1 MNRTRLLGT
10 AAIAPAV
17 AIAAGAVFVFYRKR
31 RDRRDRPSPPA
42 APRGRTRVIR
52 GTDPEPRR
60 AGFRYSPGRSQRG
73 KPAASR
79 RARWDLAAIVSA
91 LAIAIGL
98 VFVSGPTYTADAPS
112 TRPSPEITR
121 LNVADDSR
129 PSVLFVGDSYTAGT
143 GLAEMSYAC
152 TTAVRMGWLC
162 NLAAVPGTGYIS
174 GGPANRFVVD
184 EYIGRSTSFAER
196 IPRLAAVYAPD
207 VVVLDG
213 GRNDLFPPTEDV
225 FQAMVA
231 TVEDV
236 RRTWPAA
243 TVVFVRPRLLADPT
257 DDLGFDDAF
266 IARLATEPAF
276 EGVLFVDP
284 IAPLSGTDTSALL
297 AADRKHP
304 NPLGVQTIGAALTDS
319 LEALGPGV
327 RS

>member
-10 AAIAPAV
+10 AAMMPAV
-17 AIAAGAVFVFYRKR
+17 AIAGGAVFVFYRRRRAR
-31 RDRRDRPSPPA
+31 RDHPSPPA
-42 APRGRTRVIR
+42 APR
-52 GTDPEPRR
+52 RR
-60 AGFRYSPGRSQRG
+60 ALEIRSTDSESRRADFRYSPGRSQGG
-73 KPAASR
+73 KGATSR

-98 VFVSGPTYTADAPS
+98 VFVSGPMYTADAPS
-112 TRPSPEITR
+112 TRPSPEINR
-121 LNVADDSR
+121 LNVAGDSR
-129 PSVLFVGDSYTAGT
+129 PSALFIGDSYTGGT

-196 IPRLAAVYAPD
+196 IPRLATVYAPD

-225 FQAMVA
+225 FRAMVA

-243 TVVFVRPRLLADPT
+243 TVVFVRPRLLADPS
-257 DDLGFDDAF
+257 DDLGFDDEF
-266 IARLATEPAF
+266 MARLAAEPAA

-304 NPLGVQTIGAALTDS
+304 NPLGVQAIGAALTDS